1 MSQPEEP
8 VSERPAP
15 AARRWHIQISL
26 RRAGVA
32 ALLLAG
38 LFALLFFV
46 LLPSGGDAAS
56 APPAR
61 LLDTPPGL
69 TDASVGVRPG
79 RLARDFEASG
89 TDVEATRFRLS
100 ALRGRPLVINFWA
113 TWCTSCSAEMPVLEE
128 QRRAH
133 EADGLVIVAVNVGE
147 GLNAARRFIDRL
159 DLFEFAVAMDPSLAI
174 ADAYGIRGLPQSVFV
189 DRNGIV
195 QAIYQGQ
202 LDNETMERYVRAA
215 IDAVPGGEAP
225 RRLRIVNTVPRQ
237 HTLDVLPDERGAERV
252 LFESRRF
259 RCDDSY
265 CAEVVADQLGAERG
279 VTGVHLQSGE
289 EPPTLSLTFDPEA
302 LDLDELVNKVADA
315 LRLHPDP
322 LYKREL
328 EVRYPGGDP

>member
-1 MSQPEEP
+1 M
-8 VSERPAP
+8 SERPAP
-15 AARRWHIQISL
+15 AARRRHIRLSL
-26 RRAGVA
+26 WRASVA

-46 LLPSGGDAAS
+46 FLPGGGNAAS

-61 LLDTPPGL
+61 LVDTPPGA
-69 TDASVGVRPG
+69 TDASVGVHPG

-89 TDVEATRFRLS
+89 TDVEAERFRLS
-100 ALRGRPLVINFWA
+100 ALRGRPLIINFWA

-133 EADGLVIVAVNVGE
+133 EGDGLVIVAVNVGE
-147 GLNAARRFIDRL
+147 GLNAARRFIEEF

-189 DRNGIV
+189 DRNGVV
-195 QAIYQGQ
+195 QATYQGQ

-225 RRLRIVNTVPRQ
+225 SRLRIVNTVPRE
-237 HTLDVLPDERGAERV
+237 HTLDVFPDEQDAGRV
-252 LFESRRF
+252 LFVSRRF

-265 CAEVVADQLGAERG
+265 CADAVASQLGAAVG

-289 EPPTLSLTFDPEA
+289 EPPTLSLTFNPEA
-302 LDLDELVNKVADA
+302 LDLDELVNTMAEA
-315 LRLHPDP
+315 LRLFPDP